1 MWAILKTL
9 LAQWAIWKLLLRSV
23 GSLAWLIPLGLIL
36 KAVGLP
42 ALMLLA
48 VLALPLFLVLVVLGL
63 PIILVVIMGGLLLS
77 ATMALVSLG
86 VAALKIAVPVVLVWV
101 VLRWLLSSRHEPPP
115 PQAKPADA
123 T

>member
-42 ALMLLA
+42 ALVLLA
-48 VLALPLFLVLVVLGL
+48 VLALPLLLVLLVLGL

-86 VAALKIAVPVVLVWV
+86 VAALKIAVPVILVWV
-101 VLRWLLSSRHEPPP
+101 VLRWLLSSRHEPPQP
-115 PQAKPADA
+115 PAKPADA